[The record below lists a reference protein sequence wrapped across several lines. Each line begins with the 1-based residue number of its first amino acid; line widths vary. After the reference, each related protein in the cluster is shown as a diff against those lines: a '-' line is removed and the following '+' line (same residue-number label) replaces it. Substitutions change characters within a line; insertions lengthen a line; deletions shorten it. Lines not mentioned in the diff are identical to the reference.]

1 MILLQRPEG
10 LLEKPSHHVE
20 ECGEHLRS
28 TLILWTVE
36 TTIEKMKLW
45 GIEWCNGKS
54 TNKVLTKNKTPKPNL
69 LYVFSLTAGHTF
81 SVGQPAWMPKVL
93 QGRRHPE
100 CTGETKTLVLQPETY
115 ITSPGSFCDTDSNR
129 DSVLL
134 GPLFHD
140 ANNVFYL
147 RITSALQ
154 KVQYFPQSLS
164 INVKSKDLS
173 EG

>member
-1 MILLQRPEG
+1 M
-10 LLEKPSHHVE
+10 E
-20 ECGEHLRS
+20 ESGEHLRS

-36 TTIEKMKLW
+36 ITIEKMKLW
-45 GIEWCNGKS
+45 RIEWCNRKS
-54 TNKVLTKNKTPKPNL
+54 TNKVLTKKKPRTHQLAECFESHCKTLFLSWVNL
-69 LYVFSLTAGHTF
+69 L
-81 SVGQPAWMPKVL
+81 
-93 QGRRHPE
+93 E
-100 CTGETKTLVLQPETY
+100 CLKSCKEGDTQNAQEKPRPLSCSQTY
-115 ITSPGSFCDTDSNR
+115 SSNWPGSFCDTDLNK

-164 INVKSKDLS
+164 TKVKSKDLS